1 MHSITN
7 IVCVHLCVYM
17 HILRVYTYTACIF
30 VLSFLFVI
38 TIIVILHTFIRIY
51 THIQVVQDL
60 ADIADK
66 ESVVLKTIEQ
76 EMALLNT
83 ALTFRCDQLDAVESS
98 AVEKAYKGEVDDD
111 EYDQQ
116 SSYTQQSRQQGS
128 KSGSSSMAA
137 ISSLS
142 LTGSAGAAGAAG
154 YVGASSSSG
163 GGTAT
168 TGFGRRKVSALGA
181 LSGADGLV
189 YSEQQ
194 QQAPKR

>member
-1 MHSITN
+1 M
-7 IVCVHLCVYM
+7 Y
-17 HILRVYTYTACIF
+17 
-30 VLSFLFVI
+30 
-38 TIIVILHTFIRIY
+38 
-51 THIQVVQDL
+51 IQVVQDL

-98 AVEKAYKGEVDDD
+98 AVEKAYKGEVDDE

-116 SSYTQQSRQQGS
+116 SSYTQSSRQGS
-128 KSGSSSMAA
+128 KSGGASSMAA

-142 LTGSAGAAGAAG
+142 LTGTTSSAGASAG
-154 YVGASSSSG
+154 YAGASSSSS

-168 TGFGRRKVSALGA
+168 TGGGRRKVSALGA

-189 YSEQQ
+189 YSEQPS
-194 QQAPKR
+194 AKR

>member
-1 MHSITN
+1 M
-7 IVCVHLCVYM
+7 
-17 HILRVYTYTACIF
+17 
-30 VLSFLFVI
+30 
-38 TIIVILHTFIRIY
+38 
-51 THIQVVQDL
+51 VQDL

-66 ESVVLKTIEQ
+66 ESIVLKTIEQ

-111 EYDQQ
+111 EYEQQ
-116 SSYTQQSRQQGS
+116 SSYTQQSRQGS

-142 LTGSAGAAGAAG
+142 LTGSTGSAGAG
-154 YVGASSSSG
+154 YAGASSSSG
-163 GGTAT
+163 GTAT
-168 TGFGRRKVSALGA
+168 GGRRKVSALGA

-189 YSEQQ
+189 SSEQKQ
-194 QQAPKR
+194 SGKR

>member
-1 MHSITN
+1 MYSITN
-7 IVCVHLCVYM
+7 IVCVHVCVYM

-98 AVEKAYKGEVDDD
+98 AVEKAYKGEVDDE
-111 EYDQQ
+111 EYEQQ
-116 SSYTQQSRQQGS
+116 SSYTQQSRQGS

-142 LTGSAGAAGAAG
+142 LTGPTGAAAGNAGYAGA
-154 YVGASSSSG
+154 SSG

-168 TGFGRRKVSALGA
+168 IGGGRRKVSALGA

-194 QQAPKR
+194 QQQSGKR